1 MNVSRSSAGAPSAA
15 LRPRLIGLALSVGLF
30 LAACSSGKSPGAPPT
45 AGSQAP
51 EPPAPAAQAASALR
65 TEQRW
70 LQSWFEGT
78 PVRIVMTS
86 DGVLAIDVPR
96 EFCFDAGRSQVKPA
110 LAAVL
115 DKVALS
121 LRRNT
126 PTKLTL
132 LAAPGDARPS
142 APLAMARSAAVHK
155 HLLNRGVP
163 AARLGEPGATAAAE
177 VQLRIEAPPF

>member
-1 MNVSRSSAGAPSAA
+1 MPDSRSIAVASSPMLRSGLIA
-15 LRPRLIGLALSVGLF
+15 LVLAVGLL
-30 LAACSSGKSPGAPPT
+30 LAACSTGKSPGTAP
-45 AGSQAP
+45 AGPQAQ
-51 EPPAPAAQAASALR
+51 EPGAPAPQSASALR

-78 PVRIVMTS
+78 PVRIAMTD
-86 DGVLAIDVPR
+86 DGVLAVDVPR

-115 DKVALS
+115 DKVAES

-126 PTKLTL
+126 STKLTL
-132 LAAPGDARPS
+132 LAAPGDAGPS
-142 APLAMARSAAVHK
+142 APLAAARSAAIHK
-155 HLLNRGVP
+155 HLRNRGVP
-163 AARLGEPGATAAAE
+163 QARLAEPGTTATAT

>member
-1 MNVSRSSAGAPSAA
+1 MHLARSAAAAPSQSA
-15 LRPRLIGLALSVGLF
+15 RSRLIALALPVGWV
-30 LAACSSGKSPGAPPT
+30 LAACSTGKSPGT
-45 AGSQAP
+45 
-51 EPPAPAAQAASALR
+51 APAGPQAQEPGAPTPQAASALR

-78 PVRIVMTS
+78 PVRIGMTG
-86 DGVLAIDVPR
+86 DGVLAVDVPR

-115 DKVALS
+115 DKVAES

-126 PTKLTL
+126 SSKLTL
-132 LAAPGDARPS
+132 LAAPGDAGPS
-142 APLAMARSAAVHK
+142 APLAAARSAAVHK
-155 HLLNRGVP
+155 HLRNRGVP
-163 AARLGEPGATAAAE
+163 QARLAEPGTTTTAA